1 MGIDSTAEAQGRPA
15 AKGLQFTAEE
25 SERFMRIFAESLSI
39 KRHYQL
45 FLWLQGELQHI
56 LPHQILIS
64 AWGDFANWKLK
75 LDIISGLAGVRTGQ
89 LTHCRIDGFLK
100 PLYAGWVDGGRRP
113 LVMRAGDTLAP
124 IGACQCPMHSAFR
137 GLHSILVHGVRD
149 ERGGHESLYVALNA
163 GSFTKGRSRD
173 RFAFLVDSL
182 IAQIDVAFRKVA
194 AFPLEDAKRSQV
206 LGDDGLEL
214 SSREHEI
221 LGCVCQGK
229 TNVDIAA
236 VLDISPFTV
245 KNHVQ
250 RIFRKI
256 GVSNRTQAA
265 AKYNEAL
272 RELRGSLHR

>member
-1 MGIDSTAEAQGRPA
+1 MAIDSTTEAQGRPV
-15 AKGLQFTAEE
+15 AKGLRFTAEE
-25 SERFMRIFAESLSI
+25 SERFMRIFTESLPI
-39 KRHYQL
+39 TRHYQL

-56 LPHQILIS
+56 LPHKILVS
-64 AWGDFANWKLK
+64 AWGDFPNWRLK
-75 LDIISGLAGVRTGQ
+75 LDIISGLAGVRTRQ
-89 LTHCRIDGFLK
+89 LAHCHIDGFLK
-100 PLYAGWVDGGRRP
+100 PLYAGWVSGGRRP
-113 LVMRAGDTLAP
+113 LVVRAAHASAS
-124 IGACQCPMHSAFR
+124 IGACPCPMHSALR
-137 GLHSILVHGVRD
+137 GLDSILVHGVRD
-149 ERGGHESLYVALNA
+149 ERGGHESLYVALNS
-163 GSFTKGRSRD
+163 GSFTKGRSQD
-173 RFAFLVDSL
+173 RFVSLIDSL

-194 AFPLEDAKRSQV
+194 ALPLEDAKRSQV

-214 SSREHEI
+214 SSREQEI

-256 GVSNRTQAA
+256 GVSNRTEAA

-272 RELRGSLHR
+272 RELRGSLDR